1 MTSVARIAATA
12 CSFMLWGSAL
22 AQPDPLGSA
31 RWEDMRKTLFPNAR
45 VEFDQRVRVTAP
57 PIAEN
62 PLNVPVRV
70 DASGLKEVKE
80 VLVFADFN
88 PIVKALSFQPLRA
101 RPSLAFRLK
110 LQQSTPVRAAA
121 RTADGV
127 WHLGG
132 TWVNTAG
139 GGCTQPSTGSASPL
153 WQQRL
158 NEVSARRWQPTEG
171 GERLRFSVI
180 HPMDT
185 GLAAGIPVFHLEDLL
200 LTDAEGRELMRIQ
213 PLEPVA
219 ENPLFTVELPA
230 GDRPTPIRIS
240 GRDNNG
246 NLVDTWVGR

>member
-1 MTSVARIAATA
+1 MISVIRIAATA
-12 CSFMLWGSAL
+12 CGLALGANAL
-22 AQPDPLGSA
+22 AQSDPLGSA
-31 RWEDMRKTLFPNAR
+31 RWEDMRKLFFPGAR
-45 VEFDQRVRVTAP
+45 VEFDPGVRVFAP
-57 PIAEN
+57 PVAEN
-62 PLNVPVRV
+62 PMSVPVRV
-70 DASGLKEVKE
+70 EAAGLKDVQEV
-80 VLVFADFN
+80 VVFADFN
-88 PIVKALSFQPLRA
+88 PIVKALSFEPVLA

-139 GGCTQPSTGSASPL
+139 GGCTQPSVGSASPI

-158 NEVSARRWQPTEG
+158 NEVSARRWHPADG
-171 GERLRFSVI
+171 SERLRFSVI

-185 GLAAGIPVFHLEDLL
+185 GLAAGIPTFHLEELR
-200 LTDAEGRELMRIQ
+200 LTDGEGRELMRIR

-219 ENPLFTVELPA
+219 ENPLFTVELPGGEQPA
-230 GDRPTPIRIS
+230 AIRVS

-246 NLVDTWVGR
+246 NLVDSWVER